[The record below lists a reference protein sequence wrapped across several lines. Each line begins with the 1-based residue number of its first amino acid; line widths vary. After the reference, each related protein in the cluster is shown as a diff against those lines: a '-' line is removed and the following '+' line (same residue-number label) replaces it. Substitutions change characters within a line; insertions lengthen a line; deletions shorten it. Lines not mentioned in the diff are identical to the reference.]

1 MTSKTRTLKTSTPTP
16 EGINL
21 KLLNSNKDKLLIDK
35 KTYADLMSYL
45 AHMDQKKK
53 EVEVSKKPATVKRVN
68 QVGVTNINQ

>member
-1 MTSKTRTLKTSTPTP
+1 M
-16 EGINL
+16 

-53 EVEVSKKPATVKRVN
+53 EVETKKPAVKRVL
-68 QVGVTNINQ
+68 QGGTGVGVTNINQQFISKPNNF